1 MEIIHPQ
8 KMNYLR
14 KKIRNLLLIKG
25 KYGNYKK
32 TLLIPDLRATSKS
45 IEIGFSSNTSV
56 RKSTRSGRLSKSGRT
71 ILSSLRC
78 VLICFYALKYLW
90 NYLTDMLATSYI
102 HCSSFSTLSI
112 YLLTWRYSV
121 IEWVMGLECI
131 NLFLFK

>member
-14 KKIRNLLLIKG
+14 KKIRNLLLIKD

-45 IEIGFSSNTSV
+45 IEIGFSRNTSV
-56 RKSTRSGRLSKSGRT
+56 RKSTCSGRLSKSGRT

>member
-14 KKIRNLLLIKG
+14 KKIRNLLLIKD